1 MRQRE
6 AVAGLE
12 AQGFNSV
19 REDEALHANLAR
31 ANLMR
36 LRGDF
41 AEAEKVCVSLLAAYP
56 DNAAVHTL
64 LGDIAFSQDQAG
76 KAIEH
81 YEIAQQLDDKAP
93 DIPRKLAEARRLHES
108 HETSTTA
115 EQLGLPTKPPLPWT
129 SIGFGVIAALA
140 LGGALI
146 AGLAASPRGANET
159 RGTAAAIVAGP
170 DAVATGGAATSKEPS
185 ATPEGEPKPTDV
197 QPTPS
202 PVQPSAPPVVSNT
215 LDDQTL
221 LTQIQSHGTIGSHLM
236 ALTSDPRT
244 HGVTLTYS
252 VGPEEDA
259 RHIGAEL
266 AKSTLDLSGDTLAVT
281 VRAVRDQKL
290 AYMADVSRTLYADT
304 ITEAWQ
310 KANPDPDAWLNHA
323 ITNEW
328 PIRTSESMSKTP

>member
-1 MRQRE
+1 MRLSE
-6 AVAGLE
+6 ARVGLE
-12 AQGFNSV
+12 APGFNSGK
-19 REDEALHANLAR
+19 EDDVLHANLAR

-56 DNAAVHTL
+56 ENAAVHTL

-108 HETSTTA
+108 HETVTTA
-115 EQLGLPTKPPLPWT
+115 EQLGLPPRPPLPWT

-146 AGLAASPRGANET
+146 AGLAAYPKGATNDRGVAP
-159 RGTAAAIVAGP
+159 AIVASA
-170 DAVATGGAATSKEPS
+170 DTVAANERTTSKEPP
-185 ATPEGEPKPTDV
+185 ATVTTTEKPATSEPGT
-197 QPTPS
+197 S
-202 PVQPSAPPVVSNT
+202 PVQPSAPPIVLST

-221 LTQIQSHGTIGSHLM
+221 LTQIQSRGVLGSHVVGIS
-236 ALTSDPRT
+236 SDPRT
-244 HGVTLTYS
+244 HTVTITYS
-252 VGPEEDA
+252 VGPEENA
-259 RHIGAEL
+259 RTVGAEL
-266 AKSTLDLSGDTLAVT
+266 AKATLDQSGDTLQVT
-281 VRAVRDQKL
+281 VRGVRDQKL
-290 AYMADVSRTLYADT
+290 VYMADVPRTQYADT
-304 ITEAWQ
+304 ITETWQ
-310 KANPDPDAWLNHA
+310 KANPDPDAWVSHS

-328 PIRTSESMSKTP
+328 PIRTTDGTSKTP